1 MINSHHQAILDQIKA
16 KSGKGTSHTFL
27 DSYLG
32 NAHPRYA
39 ISAPVLRALAKDWMR
54 SHHNLTCQEF
64 SELIDSLI
72 KAESSTEKVFAGI
85 LMDYA
90 TSEQGAF
97 DPELFGDWLDHL
109 EGWAEIDAVCTGA
122 YAIKQI
128 PAAWKKW
135 RPFLKKLSVDKNIG
149 KRRASLVFLCSPIAH
164 SDDEDMAK
172 IALGNIDR
180 LKPEKEV
187 LITKAISWLLR
198 SMIRHH
204 KKAVAKYVK
213 QNHNTLPKIAVRE
226 TLVKLQTGTKTKPK
240 TKFQVTSDST
250 D

>member
-1 MINSHHQAILDQIKA
+1 MINSHHQAILDQIKG

-39 ISAPVLRALAKDWMR
+39 ITAPVLRTLAKDWMR
-54 SHHNLTCQEF
+54 SHRSLTRQEF
-64 SELIDSLI
+64 TELIDSLI

-90 TSEQGAF
+90 TPEQGAF
-97 DPELFGDWLDHL
+97 DPKLFGNWLDHL

-122 YAIKQI
+122 YTIKQI

-135 RPFLKKLSVDKNIG
+135 SLFLKKLSVDKNIG

-164 SDDEDMAK
+164 SDTEDMAEV
-172 IALGNIDR
+172 ALENIER
-180 LKPEKEV
+180 LKSEKEV

-204 KKAVAKYVK
+204 KKTVAKYVK
-213 QNHNTLPKIAVRE
+213 QNRDTLPKIAVRE
-226 TLVKLQTGTKTKPK
+226 TLVKLKTGVKTKPK
-240 TKFQVTSDST
+240 KQVTSGST